1 MDDKPSIGG
10 PASATA
16 IKGLVLNVVMPG
28 LGSILYGNTQQGAG
42 MLALAVLGIPVLFW
56 HIVLGILM
64 MLGAWGWSI
73 VAGVQML
80 SSDAS

>member
-1 MDDKPSIGG
+1 MDDKPAIGG
-10 PASATA
+10 PASAKS
-16 IKGLVLNVVMPG
+16 INGMVLNVIVPG

-42 MLALAVLGIPVLFW
+42 MLALAVLGIPTLLFFKF
-56 HIVLGILM
+56 ILGLLM

-80 SSDAS
+80 NAD